1 MADLPARNASW
12 TGNPADMAK
21 EQNEPSPQVFD
32 VDRIRQLIKLMDEH
46 QLNEIDLR
54 QMDRRIRLRRG
65 QADIP
70 VMPGYPALPYA
81 AAPAAA
87 ATAAPPSGTAKTQ
100 AAEPAG
106 VFIKSPMVGT
116 FYSRPKPTAPPFV
129 KVGDMVNPDTIV
141 CVVEAMKTFNELPAG
156 VAGKIVEILVK
167 DEQPVDVNKPL
178 FRVAP

>member
-1 MADLPARNASW
+1 MAGLPARNASCN
-12 TGNPADMAK
+12 GNPADMAK

-32 VDRIRQLIKLMDEH
+32 VERIRQLIKLMDEH

-65 QADIP
+65 PAEGP
-70 VMPGYPALPYA
+70 AMMGYPAMPYP
-81 AAPAAA
+81 APAASA
-87 ATAAPPSGTAKTQ
+87 ASSPAPAKAQ
-100 AAEPAG
+100 PAESPG

-129 KVGDMVNPDTIV
+129 KVGDMVQPETVV

-156 VAGKIVEILVK
+156 VSGKIVEILVK

>member
-1 MADLPARNASW
+1 
-12 TGNPADMAK
+12 MAK

-32 VDRIRQLIKLMDEH
+32 VERIRQLIKLMDEH

-65 QADIP
+65 PAEGP
-70 VMPGYPALPYA
+70 AMMGYPAMPYPAPQTGA
-81 AAPAAA
+81 ASS
-87 ATAAPPSGTAKTQ
+87 ATAGGPAKSPP
-100 AAEPAG
+100 AEPAG

-129 KVGDMVNPDTIV
+129 KVGDMVQPETVV

-156 VAGKIVEILVK
+156 VSGKIVEILVK